1 MSPFSSTPHQPVA
14 LSHTQKGS
22 LPVCRIKA
30 HSSKIYGI
38 DWSHDVRNEIVTC
51 SLDKTIKVWD
61 MEAASA
67 ADTKE
72 VSKPK
77 TIIQTT
83 YPVWRARNLPFG
95 RGVLSLAQRGAT
107 TLEMYAQNNPQEPAE
122 IFEGHID
129 VVKEFVWRK
138 GGNGAVENFLVCFV
152 STHPCWTDDFQ
163 LITWSK
169 DRTLRFWPVNSETM
183 QVHLFCK

>member
-1 MSPFSSTPHQPVA
+1 MSHGSPHLAFYPLIV
-14 LSHTQKGS
+14 LSNIQKGS

-61 MEAASA
+61 MNVASV
-67 ADTKE
+67 ADTAVIQE
-72 VSKPK
+72 PRTV
-77 TIIQTT
+77 IQTT

-95 RGVLSLAQRGAT
+95 RGVLGLAQRGT
-107 TLEMYAQNNPQEPAE
+107 TSLEMYAQSSPQEPIE
-122 IFEGHID
+122 VFEGHTD

-138 GGNGAVENFLVCFV
+138 GENGMLQTFLIVFC
-152 STHPCWTDDFQ
+152 
-163 LITWSK
+163 
-169 DRTLRFWPVNSETM
+169 RFILHS
-183 QVHLFCK
+183 LGR